1 MFAFTD
7 IVLPAALVIDLAIG
21 DPRWL
26 PHPIRWM
33 GAAIGYLE
41 PVFRKLIPNRLFSG
55 ALFASALVMLV
66 WLLTWT
72 IVWAAHG
79 VNAVL
84 GILVETVLIF
94 YCISIGS
101 LRDAARQVKI
111 TVEQGTLEQARAAV
125 AWIVGRDTRFLDHAG
140 VNRAAV
146 ETVAENLVDGTI
158 SPVFYAAIGG
168 APLAMAFKMVST
180 LDSMI
185 GYKNDTY
192 LEFGK
197 AAAKMDDL
205 ANYIPARLAV
215 PIIAL
220 AAQILFGSGKKAVLL
235 VRQDGRSHASP
246 NAGLPEAAFAGALGV
261 KLGGPNTY
269 HGNLIEKPYIGAHL
283 NQVHSRHIARACK
296 LMVLSSILWVA
307 VIWMAMLFINT
318 LHGFAII

>member
-1 MFAFTD
+1 MFAYSD

-41 PVFRKLIPNRLFSG
+41 PVFRKLIPKRLFSG
-55 ALFASALVMLV
+55 ALFATALVMLV

-72 IVWAAHG
+72 IVWAAYG
-79 VNAVL
+79 VSAVF
-84 GILVETVLIF
+84 GFLVETVLIF
-94 YCISIGS
+94 YCISIRS
-101 LRDAARQVKI
+101 LRDAAWQVKS
-111 TVEQGTLEQARAAV
+111 TVEQGTLAQARAAV
-125 AWIVGRDTRFLDHAG
+125 AWIVGRDTRFLDREG

-197 AAAKMDDL
+197 VAAKMDDL
-205 ANYIPARLAV
+205 ANYIPARLAI
-215 PIIAL
+215 PIIAI

-235 VRQDGRSHASP
+235 VHQDGRSHASP

-283 NQVHSRHIARACK
+283 NQVHSHHIARACK

-307 VIWMAMLFINT
+307 VIWIAMRFINT
-318 LHGFAII
+318 LNGFAII